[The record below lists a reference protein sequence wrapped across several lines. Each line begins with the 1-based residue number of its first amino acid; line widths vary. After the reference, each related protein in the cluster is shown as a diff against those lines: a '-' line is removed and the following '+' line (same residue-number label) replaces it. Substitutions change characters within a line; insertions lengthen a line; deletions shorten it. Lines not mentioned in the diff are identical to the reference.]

1 MEFGYVMQA
10 LTGDRYDKLRLNKID
25 LSENNKMLEK
35 TWKIFVDGIMT
46 SCKEVNI
53 TGTLPQELA
62 TLNKFLVWIEQG

>member
-53 TGTLPQELA
+53 TGTLP
-62 TLNKFLVWIEQG
+62 